1 MEKTKELLK
10 QMKQYLPLPVYAS
23 PELCKLLRKQ
33 GKKVNTK
40 TELKITKVFN
50 SGEMGGIVCS
60 IIKENKEVFV
70 VSLTHLKIE
79 PDHPLSGRIREYQID
94 RIKRISKPKPI
105 RGMSIR
111 KKSK

>member
-1 MEKTKELLK
+1 MERTKELLK

-40 TELKITKVFN
+40 TELKITKVFD

-70 VSLTHLKIE
+70 VSLTHLKIKS
-79 PDHPLSGRIREYQID
+79 DHPLSKKILEYQID
-94 RIKRISKPKPI
+94 RIKRISKPKPVK
-105 RGMSIR
+105 GMR
-111 KKSK
+111 KESK

>member
-1 MEKTKELLK
+1 MEGTEQLLK
-10 QMKQYLPLPVYAS
+10 EMKLYLPIPIYAS

-33 GKKVNTK
+33 GKKVDTK
-40 TELKITKVFN
+40 TELKITKVFD

-79 PDHPLSGRIREYQID
+79 PDHPLSGRIREYQRE
-94 RIKRISKPKPI
+94 RIKRISKPKPVK
-105 RGMSIR
+105 GMR